1 MTHRNENSVL
11 FSLGHLQQLAMATSA
26 NRQTTFG
33 PPRPMYQQQQAVEP
47 LPVTFSPSAA
57 VLAPRV
63 GWPSWLAPMVIGI
76 GVLFIG
82 FLVLALVVAMRPAEV
97 RQVPKPTTVSKAAVT
112 PTPAPAPVAAVA
124 QPTPPKPEATAT
136 PSALP
141 AKLPAAEKVVEKPV
155 ADPPAKQKKLTK
167 SKRKRLAKARLK
179 RRRLRRKRRRTK
191 ARARRAKRRTKRIA
205 TRSKRSSKYKPF
217 GKLGD
222 RDLDAILNA
231 AGR

>member
-11 FSLGHLQQLAMATSA
+11 FSLGHLQQLAMATSS
-26 NRQTTFG
+26 NRQATFG
-33 PPRPMYQQQQAVEP
+33 PPRPMYHQQPVEP
-47 LPVTFSPSAA
+47 MPVAFGPSAA
-57 VLAPRV
+57 VLAPRA

-97 RQVPKPTTVSKAAVT
+97 RQVPAKPAVASKAAVA
-112 PTPAPAPVAAVA
+112 PAPAPVAAVA
-124 QPTPPKPEATAT
+124 KPTPPKPQATAI
-136 PSALP
+136 PSPLP
-141 AKLPAAEKVVEKPV
+141 AKDPVVEKRV
-155 ADPPAKQKKLTK
+155 ADPPAKKKKLTK

-179 RRRLRRKRRRTK
+179 RRRLRRKRRAK
-191 ARARRAKRRTKRIA
+191 ARARRAKRRRAKRIA
-205 TRSKRSSKYKPF
+205 TRSSRSSRYKPF

>member
-26 NRQTTFG
+26 NQATFG
-33 PPRPMYQQQQAVEP
+33 PPRPMYQQQPVEP
-47 LPVTFSPSAA
+47 MPVAFGPSAA
-57 VLAPRV
+57 VLAPRA
-63 GWPSWLAPMVIGI
+63 GWPTWLAPMVIGI

-97 RQVPKPTTVSKAAVT
+97 RNVPAKPTVVAKPALA
-112 PTPAPAPVAAVA
+112 PAPAPVAAVA
-124 QPTPPKPEATAT
+124 QPTPPKPRATAT

-141 AKLPAAEKVVEKPV
+141 AKDPSVEKRV
-155 ADPPAKQKKLTK
+155 ADPPAKKKKKLTK

-179 RRRLRRKRRRTK
+179 RRRLRRKRRRAR
-191 ARARRAKRRTKRIA
+191 ARARRAKRRRAKRIA
-205 TRSKRSSKYKPF
+205 TRSSRSSRYKPF
-217 GKLGD
+217 GRLGD

-231 AGR
+231 ASR